1 MSNPYLFDGPS
12 VISFSGGRTSGY
24 MLASILAAH
33 GGTLPEDIAV
43 VFANTGRE
51 RLETLDFVRDV
62 QGYWGVPIHWVEYRK
77 PEKRGS
83 IRHEEVDYE
92 SASRDGEPYT
102 SLIES
107 RNFLP
112 NPVMRFCT
120 TELKVNTMRDWVTRG
135 LGWEA
140 YTNVVGLRADEMNR
154 VTKMQSKN
162 DDPKNKDAWR
172 SIAPMATAGHV
183 LADVTDF
190 WTQQEF
196 DLQLRPHE
204 GNCDLCFLKGAGTLS
219 AIIREHPELSNWWEK
234 QEARSVRGRDAGEG
248 QDASRFRND
257 RPSYAALAEGVR
269 NQSAFD
275 FGVFDDLMTCDT
287 NACTD

>member
-1 MSNPYLFDGPS
+1 MSNAYLFDGPA

-33 GGTLPEDIAV
+33 GGKLPADIVV
-43 VFANTGRE
+43 VFSNTGRE

-62 QGYWGVPIHWVEYRK
+62 QGHWGVPIHWVEYRK
-77 PEKRGS
+77 PEQRGS
-83 IRHEEVDYE
+83 VRHEEVDYE

-120 TELKVNTMRDWVTRG
+120 TELKVNTMRDWVTRA

-162 DDPKNKDAWR
+162 DDPKNKDPWR
-172 SIAPMATAGHV
+172 SIAPMAEAGHV
-183 LADVTDF
+183 LTDVTNF
-190 WTQQEF
+190 WNQQEF

-204 GNCDLCFLKGAGTLS
+204 GNCDLCFLKGAGTIS
-219 AIIREHPELSNWWEK
+219 AIIREHPELSQWWEK
-234 QEARSVRGRDAGEG
+234 QEARYIRGRDVGED
-248 QDASRFRND
+248 QDASRFRSD
-257 RPSYAALAEGVR
+257 RPSYGQMAEAVR
-269 NQSAFD
+269 MQSAFD

>member
-1 MSNPYLFDGPS
+1 MSSPYLFDGPA

-24 MLASILAAH
+24 MLASILAVH
-33 GGTLPEDIAV
+33 GGKLPDDIVV

-62 QGYWGVPIHWVEYRK
+62 QGYWQVPIHWVEYRK
-77 PEKRGS
+77 PQHRGA

-120 TELKVNTMRDWVTRG
+120 QELKVNTMRDFISRG
-135 LGWEA
+135 LGWEK

-154 VTKMQSKN
+154 VAKMQAKN
-162 DDPKNKDAWR
+162 DDPKNSDPWR
-172 SIAPMATAGHV
+172 SIAPMATAV
-183 LADVTDF
+183 AMLDDVMEF
-190 WTQQEF
+190 WKQQDF

-204 GNCDLCFLKGAGTLS
+204 GNCDLCFLKGAGTIA
-219 AIIREHPELSNWWEK
+219 AIIREHPELSHWWEK
-234 QEARSVRGRDAGEG
+234 QEARNVRGRDAGEG

-257 RPSYAALAEGVR
+257 RPSYAEMAEGVR
-269 NQSAFD
+269 MQSAFD

-287 NACTD
+287 NGCTD